1 MRRRVVTKRARYM
14 PSAINDGEDP
24 LIYVRADEVVA
35 KIMTSL
41 GQGEVTK
48 RRALWVEVC
57 EELRGDL
64 DLRIAVV
71 TVGLPA
77 TMLGALAD
85 GMKLSK
91 SFLMRQLDI
100 PKCRIESRQRSG
112 SRLTKNETIALLS
125 LYRWIGEVEAI
136 KCTGLMPELDSA
148 EWLGDW
154 LFLPN
159 PTLNGRDPMAYLD
172 TLEGMSVVG
181 EVLEACL
188 RELRDRSSAVR
199 S

>member
-24 LIYVRADEVVA
+24 LLYVRADEVVA
-35 KIMTSL
+35 KIMASL
-41 GQGEVTK
+41 GQGGVTE

-57 EELRGDL
+57 QELRGDL

-71 TVGLPA
+71 TVGLPVA
-77 TMLGALAD
+77 MLRALAD

-100 PKCRIESRQRSG
+100 PKSKIERRERSG
-112 SRLTKNETIALLS
+112 SRLKKNETIALLS

-148 EWLGDW
+148 EWLGAW

-172 TLEGMSVVG
+172 TLEGMRVVG

-188 RELRDRSSAVR
+188 RELRDRSSAAR

>member
-35 KIMTSL
+35 KIMASL

-100 PKCRIESRQRSG
+100 PKSRIESRQRSG

-154 LFLPN
+154 LFLAN
-159 PTLNGRDPMAYLD
+159 PTLNSRAPMTYLD
-172 TLEGMSVVG
+172 TFEGMSVVG
-181 EVLEACL
+181 DVLEACL
-188 RELRDRSSAVR
+188 RELRDQSSAAR